1 MKTTNIILTT
11 LLSITVVVFY
21 SCKKE
26 GTGGKASITGY
37 VKHHSKLIPNAAVYI
52 KYGAKES
59 PGTNPANY
67 DASIVADGSAKYEF
81 KELNKGDYYLFGIGY
96 DSAIFNSV
104 TGGTPVVIKKKT
116 ETVQAGVAVTE

>member
-1 MKTTNIILTT
+1 MKTTHIILTT
-11 LLSITVVVFY
+11 LSIAVIAFC

-37 VKHHSKLIPNAAVYI
+37 VKHHSKLIPHATVYI
-52 KYGAKES
+52 KYGSKES
-59 PGTNPANY
+59 PGTSPANY